1 MSNYETT
8 EGLNSFVKILL
19 MIFEFPLQGTHLKVH
34 DITSYIYPTT
44 QIMQQFNKIYKVTD
58 LLHIQRRYFLFDFQL
73 HCCSLFLTIEISIH
87 KSISIIEMQ
96 KKEYYFIAEFVVC
109 MW

>member
-19 MIFEFPLQGTHLKVH
+19 MIFEFPLHGTHLKVH

-44 QIMQQFNKIYKVTD
+44 QIMQQFNKIYKITD
-58 LLHIQRRYFLFDFQL
+58 LLHIQRRYFLFDYSAALLQPFPD
-73 HCCSLFLTIEISIH
+73 HRNN
-87 KSISIIEMQ
+87 
-96 KKEYYFIAEFVVC
+96 
-109 MW
+109 